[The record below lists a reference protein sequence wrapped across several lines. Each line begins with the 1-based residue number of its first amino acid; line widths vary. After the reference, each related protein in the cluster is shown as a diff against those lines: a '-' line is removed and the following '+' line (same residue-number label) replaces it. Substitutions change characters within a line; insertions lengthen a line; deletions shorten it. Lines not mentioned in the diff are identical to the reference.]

1 MVAPND
7 PRLLSKIAP
16 YSDDDLKTH
25 DFKDRKELCDA
36 MYDTMKKYGGIGLS
50 ANQVGLPYRMF
61 VMGGHPQI
69 DLGRTRY
76 CFNPKVLDMSKEMV
90 MMKEGCLSFPF
101 IFVAI
106 KRPKWIEVEYEDE
119 DGKIKKEHMHGMNSR
134 IYQHENEHMN
144 GLIFKDLVSDFK
156 WKRAES
162 QAKKTIE
169 KLLKKQTKH

>member
-1 MVAPND
+1 MSEQKRILHMVAPND

-25 DFKDRKELCDA
+25 GFKDRTELCDA

-106 KRPKWIEVEYEDE
+106 KRPKWIEVEY
-119 DGKIKKEHMHGMNSR
+119 
-134 IYQHENEHMN
+134 
-144 GLIFKDLVSDFK
+144 
-156 WKRAES
+156 
-162 QAKKTIE
+162 
-169 KLLKKQTKH
+169 